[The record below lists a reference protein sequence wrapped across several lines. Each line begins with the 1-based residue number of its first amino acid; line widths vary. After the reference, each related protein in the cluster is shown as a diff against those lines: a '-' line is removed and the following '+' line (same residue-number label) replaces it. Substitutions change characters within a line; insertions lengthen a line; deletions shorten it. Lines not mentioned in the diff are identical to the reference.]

1 LVSAQNAADPRRDH
15 SRVNL
20 NWRGIGDEQVDV
32 VGLGAAL
39 SESVKQDPQRARYS
53 EQVARVARLAV
64 DARDPQRLLQ
74 DVPRVAVEALHV
86 EHAVVYLLNADRVQL
101 RVAAAVGLPP
111 SGGCDAQVQSRLDG
125 LAGAVVAE
133 GGTLVDDNGRHGPF
147 LARTSAARD
156 SGLGSA
162 LAVPLFDCGR
172 VIGVFAVWTAGT
184 MQPGIEDV
192 RFLETLSSLL
202 AASLQRACSDEALSH
217 AQGLKSVGQLTGGIA
232 HDFNNLLTVIKG
244 NLQLLE
250 DSPVLAR
257 DAHCLR
263 LVGAAARATKRGAEL
278 TGKLLAFS
286 RRQLLQPSK
295 VDVSTLLNG
304 LSDMLR
310 HTLDQ
315 RIRIEV
321 DASPSSASVLA
332 DAGQLESAL
341 LNVAI
346 NARDAMPQG
355 GTIRFRGEALA
366 SLPLRVRHELDDPS
380 VPDDGFVAIAI
391 SDTGAGMSDEVRKRA
406 FEPFFTTK
414 EAGRGTGLGLSSVY
428 GFVKQSNG
436 AIALDSAPGAGTTVT
451 LYLPQPSNAE
461 AAASAEEIVSE
472 TTFEG
477 LKVLLVEDDAEVHSV
492 VRAFLGALHCEV
504 TAATNGER
512 ALEVL
517 APEADFDL
525 LLTDIA
531 LGPGARG
538 TQVAREA
545 QRRFPDLAVLLMS
558 GFSAELLAADRES
571 ATTWELLCKPYGRAD
586 WRERSPGPSRSD
598 DLHNPIR

>member
-1 LVSAQNAADPRRDH
+1 LVSAQKGADSQSDH
-15 SRVNL
+15 SCVNL
-20 NWRGIGDEQVDV
+20 NGRGIVDERVDV
-32 VGLGAAL
+32 VVLGQANAQEGPAL
-39 SESVKQDPQRARYS
+39 RRGHYS

-64 DARDPQRLLQ
+64 DTRDPHRLLQ

-86 EHAVVYLLNADRVQL
+86 EHAVVYLLSADRLQL
-101 RVAAAVGLPP
+101 RVAAAVGVSP
-111 SGGCDAQVQSRLDG
+111 GGGFGTPVRNRPDR
-125 LAGAVVAE
+125 LAGVVVAE
-133 GGTLVDDNGRHGPF
+133 GRTSVEDDGQHGPF
-147 LARTSAARD
+147 LGHITACRD

-162 LAVPLFDCGR
+162 LAVPLFDRGR
-172 VIGVFAVWTAGT
+172 VIGVLAVRAPGS
-184 MQPGIEDV
+184 MQLDIEDV

-202 AASLQRACSDEALSH
+202 AASLQRACGDEALSH
-217 AQGLKSVGQLTGGIA
+217 SQGLKSIGQLTGGIA
-232 HDFNNLLTVIKG
+232 HDFNNLLTVIQG

-263 LVGAAARATKRGAEL
+263 LVGAAARASKRGAEL

-286 RRQLLQPSK
+286 RRQLLQPTK

-310 HTLDQ
+310 RTLDQ

-346 NARDAMPQG
+346 NARDAMPEG

-366 SLPLRVRHELDDPS
+366 SLPLRVRRELDDPS
-380 VPDDGFVAIAI
+380 APDDGFVAIAI
-391 SDTGAGMSDEVRKRA
+391 SDTGTGMPDEVRERA

-436 AIALDSAPGAGTTVT
+436 ATTIDSAPGAGTTVT
-451 LYLPQPSNAE
+451 LYIPRPSNAE
-461 AAASAEEIVSE
+461 AATHDEESVSE
-472 TTFEG
+472 TTFDG

-492 VRAFLGALHCEV
+492 IHAFLGALHCEV
-504 TAATNGER
+504 TAATSGER

-517 APEADFDL
+517 GPEAAFDL
-525 LLTDIA
+525 LLADIA

-545 QRRFPDLAVLLMS
+545 QRRFPNLAVLLMS

-571 ATTWELLCKPYGRAD
+571 SAAWELLCKPYGRAELA
-586 WRERSPGPSRSD
+586 RAITRVISVR
-598 DLHNPIR
+598 